1 MIQQQHQNNKL
12 MVNET
17 INIASVELS
26 VRQKIDLLMELTKF
40 RITFFV
46 TISTIFGYLCAAGDF
61 SVRMIMPVTGIL
73 LLACGSA
80 AINHY
85 QERNTDALM
94 KRTRN
99 RPIPSGKIK
108 ARDAINI
115 AIFLVVTGSILLY
128 IGGGVLALG
137 LGILNLIWYNGIYTP
152 LKKVN
157 AFAIIPGSMVGA
169 IPPAIGWVA
178 AGGSLLDPRIAIIA
192 LFFFIWQIPHFWLLL
207 LIFSEDYE
215 QAGFPTLTQIFSV
228 DQLGRITFIW
238 IITTVVIG
246 LTIPLFGVVRSELI
260 NYGLLIS
267 GLWLCWKAVRLL
279 RSTKEKKYFR
289 FAFMEIN
296 IFAILVV
303 LLISIDKLIILF

>member
-1 MIQQQHQNNKL
+1 

-26 VRQKIDLLMELTKF
+26 IREKFDIVMELTKF

-46 TISTIFGYLCAAGDF
+46 TITTIFGYLCASGEL
-61 SVRMIMPVTGIL
+61 SLSMILPTFGIL

-80 AINHY
+80 VINHY

-94 KRTRN
+94 KRTRS
-99 RPIPSGKIK
+99 RPIPSGRIK
-108 ARDAINI
+108 AQDALNF
-115 AIFLVVTGSILLY
+115 AILLVIIGSILLVL
-128 IGGGVLALG
+128 GGGLLALG

-152 LKKVN
+152 LKRVN

-169 IPPAIGWVA
+169 LPPAIGWVA
-178 AGGSLLDPRIAIIA
+178 AGGSLLDPRIAIIS

-207 LIFSEDYE
+207 LIFGDDYE
-215 QAGFPTLTQIFSV
+215 QAGFPTLTQIFSM

-238 IITTVVIG
+238 IVTTVVIG
-246 LTIPLFGVVRSELI
+246 LTIPLFGVVRSQLI
-260 NYGLLIS
+260 NYGLLIA
-267 GLWLCWKAVRLL
+267 GLWLTWKAIKLL
-279 RSTKEKKYFR
+279 RSTKEKKHFR

-296 IFAILVV
+296 IFAIILVF
-303 LLISIDKLIILF
+303 LISIDKLIVLL

>member
-1 MIQQQHQNNKL
+1 MIPQQHQNNKL

-17 INIASVELS
+17 TNIASVELS
-26 VRQKIDLLMELTKF
+26 IRQKIDLLMELTKF
-40 RITFFV
+40 RITFFI

-61 SVRMIMPVTGIL
+61 SVQMIMPVTGIL

-108 ARDAINI
+108 AQDALNI
-115 AIFLVVTGSILLY
+115 AIFLVITGSILLY
-128 IGGGVLALG
+128 IGGGILALG
-137 LGILNLIWYNGIYTP
+137 LGMLNLIWYNGIYTP

-178 AGGSLLDPRIAIIA
+178 AGGSLLDPRIAIIS

-207 LIFSEDYE
+207 LLFGEDYE

-246 LTIPLFGVVRSELI
+246 LTIPLFGVVSSDLI
-260 NYGLLIS
+260 NYGL
-267 GLWLCWKAVRLL
+267 
-279 RSTKEKKYFR
+279 
-289 FAFMEIN
+289 
-296 IFAILVV
+296 
-303 LLISIDKLIILF
+303 